1 MEPNGCPKATKRVP
15 AASPKRVFSG
25 LGEKK
30 ETLTKPEYLLCF
42 SHICQPRHRR
52 ISYKFGVSKRCQS
65 REPPKLLTHCSQ
77 NLAIR
82 VPGEPRA
89 GKGSQPSP
97 QRDSKR
103 DPKSSPNRPFQKPRR
118 TGDPQRSPRAL
129 QGPPGSQK
137 WTKNMPKSLK
147 FMVDAPL
154 QVLISL
160 YERDTKMHS

>member
-1 MEPNGCPKATKRVP
+1 MGAQRPRKG
-15 AASPKRVFSG
+15 SPERAQNEFFPG
-25 LGEKK
+25 LGEKR
-30 ETLTKPEYLLCF
+30 ETLTKPQYLLCF
-42 SHICQPRHRR
+42 SHICQPRNRR
-52 ISYKFGVSKRCQS
+52 ISNKFGVSKRGHS
-65 REPPKLLTHCSQ
+65 REPPKLLTHCFQ

-103 DPKSSPNRPFQKPRR
+103 VPKSFPNRPFQKPRR

-137 WTKNMPKSLK
+137 FTKNMPKSMK
-147 FMVDAPL
+147 FMVVAPL

-160 YERDTKMHS
+160 CEGHTKMHG